1 MGPPPKEYPLDR
13 PLKNQRIQ
21 LFKLRGWVLVLLVLD
36 LLIEYLSVY
45 FDFIKAPMGLFH
57 ETTYITE
64 ITAFSLIFI
73 GVIATMRP
81 VILITVP
88 LKLYTC
94 FLMSLLYGRRF
105 YFAEEWH
112 FYYFKFAMLT
122 NIVLAVVLMAFW
134 ALYLAFLIDFNRFTK
149 INNFPRLFLSFRF
162 LSSKESNNL
171 QEEE

>member
-1 MGPPPKEYPLDR
+1 MGAPAKEYPLDR
-13 PLKNQRIQ
+13 PLKKKRVQ
-21 LFKLRGWVLVLLVLD
+21 LFKLRGWVLVLLALD
-36 LLIEYLSVY
+36 LLIECVSAY
-45 FDFIKAPMGLFH
+45 FDFISVPGYFV
-57 ETTYITE
+57 ETSNIFE
-64 ITAFSLIFI
+64 MTALNLICI
-73 GVIATMRP
+73 VVLVTMKP
-81 VILITVP
+81 ANLITV
-88 LKLYTC
+88 LGKLISG
-94 FLMSLLYGRRF
+94 LMTALFYGRRF

-171 QEEE
+171 QE